1 MRNDVQ
7 KIKWLLFNYTTRKVN
22 ASIVSLLGTLRTRTT
37 SKFCCVF
44 SHTPRIAVRK
54 LCYSDRQPRDR
65 FCPFCSSGLHVMTQ
79 FSARVYLQSYRLY
92 CWVLTYEGAMVCALC
107 SEKTQRATQT
117 TICVHNDIVF
127 GPHRGGML
135 YFNVRFSTGWQWA
148 AGLRQREDKP
158 CVTHCLTT
166 LNRSNKPT
174 RDAGRRLIVGALLR
188 FCLLSKLIYF
198 FVSYPLSE
206 CVGS

>member
-79 FSARVYLQSYRLY
+79 FSARVYLQSYRPTAE
-92 CWVLTYEGAMVCALC
+92 CWRTKAQWFVHCAVKRLKGPLKRRSVYTMTLCLAHIEAVCCILTSGSV
-107 SEKTQRATQT
+107 Q
-117 TICVHNDIVF
+117 VDN
-127 GPHRGGML
+127 
-135 YFNVRFSTGWQWA
+135 
-148 AGLRQREDKP
+148 GL
-158 CVTHCLTT
+158 L
-166 LNRSNKPT
+166 
-174 RDAGRRLIVGALLR
+174 G
-188 FCLLSKLIYF
+188 
-198 FVSYPLSE
+198 
-206 CVGS
+206 

>member
-1 MRNDVQ
+1 MHQLSACWERCVQ
-7 KIKWLLFNYTTRKVN
+7 EQLQSSAVF
-22 ASIVSLLGTLRTRTT
+22 
-37 SKFCCVF
+37 F

-135 YFNVRFSTGWQWA
+135 YFNVTFSTGCWA
-148 AGLRQREDKP
+148 KATRRQTMRDPLPNNIESFEQ
-158 CVTHCLTT
+158 T
-166 LNRSNKPT
+166 NK
-174 RDAGRRLIVGALLR
+174 RRR
-188 FCLLSKLIYF
+188 T
-198 FVSYPLSE
+198 
-206 CVGS
+206 